1 MFTQAMPAY
10 VNALRSGQIP
20 QAMQALGN
28 CQQPLTHRGGVNFTP
43 AGANNRGVYTS
54 QPWNPGSYPGLR
66 PDTPQGDLPG
76 MTTNWNYGNRYDS
89 QFYFPTNQLF
99 TQNQFFGGPNIR
111 YEGGMQGDWYE
122 GDTINVRLG
131 RLRGAEMET
140 INGEP
145 IDPLPGPQGEA
156 GRDGLVFGGV
166 FRYQPQFALLD
177 YLQAA
182 PGIKP
187 PRVETTAVKVAAIEE
202 RVEDLWKSPLVN
214 INVPTNAI
222 SGASVTVGGQAASLP
237 TNAISGGTVTIT
249 GQAASLPTN
258 AISGGSVTLGA
269 VAVTVPT
276 GVTFDA
282 DLCQVTWTGT
292 TVLYALT
299 AADAV
304 TFTGAPAST
313 ATVHVLS
320 GSAVTAAVDP
330 QPASTATVHVL
341 SGITVAATVTPVPA
355 AAVAVLGVT
364 TASSA
369 KDSAGGPLGVVV
381 KGIRKKPAQV
391 QVVKTAKLLGIQRK
405 AAVVV
410 IG

>member
-156 GRDGLVFGGV
+156 GRDGLVFGGA
-166 FRYQPQFALLD
+166 FRYQPKFGVLF
-177 YLQAA
+177 YLQA
-182 PGIKP
+182 GLGG
-187 PRVETTAVKVAAIEE
+187 PRILQNKIQVAAVEE

-282 DLCQVTWTGT
+282 DACQVTWTGT

-355 AAVAVLGVT
+355 AAAAVLGVT

-369 KDSAGGPLGVVV
+369 KDSAGGQGVVIQ
-381 KGIRKKPAQV
+381 GIRKKPEKILVLQNADL
-391 QVVKTAKLLGIQRK
+391 AGIDP
-405 AAVVV
+405 AADVVV